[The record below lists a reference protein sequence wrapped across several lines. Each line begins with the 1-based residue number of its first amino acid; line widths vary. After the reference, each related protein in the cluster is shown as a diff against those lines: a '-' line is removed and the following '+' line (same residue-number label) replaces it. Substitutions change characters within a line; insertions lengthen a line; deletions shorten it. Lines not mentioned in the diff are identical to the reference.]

1 MHELITQS
9 AKLTFSGW
17 EDVSPQDNVQAVF
30 HFIPEDDQKFAY
42 DQFFRKLGKYR
53 FIDIKNVF
61 QAKRKN
67 TRTTNKM
74 ISKNGNK
81 LLSTPYPYPI
91 ILILGRF

>member
-1 MHELITQS
+1 MLELITQS
-9 AKLTFSGW
+9 AKLTFLGW
-17 EDVSPQDNVQAVF
+17 EDVSPEDNVEAVF

-61 QAKRKN
+61 QAKKN
-67 TRTTNKM
+67 KRTTNKM

-81 LLSTPYPYPI
+81 LLSTPYLNP
-91 ILILGRF
+91 R

>member
-17 EDVSPQDNVQAVF
+17 EDVSPQDNVEAVF

-53 FIDIKNVF
+53 FINIKNVF
-61 QAKRKN
+61 QAQKK
-67 TRTTNKM
+67 K
-74 ISKNGNK
+74 IQGQ
-81 LLSTPYPYPI
+81 
-91 ILILGRF
+91 LIK

>member
-1 MHELITQS
+1 MLSDFTNKTGYIWPLHELITQS

-17 EDVSPQDNVQAVF
+17 EDVSPQDNVEAVF

-61 QAKRKN
+61 QAKKTKDN
-67 TRTTNKM
+67 Q
-74 ISKNGNK
+74 
-81 LLSTPYPYPI
+81 
-91 ILILGRF
+91 